1 MRLTYLDILEQ
12 CFHDKF
18 RGYNKQEVDTF
29 LHLVADDFKSMAEDI
44 KGKDRQTD
52 LKNEEIRELQQRQD
66 ELAQQQSE
74 TTTSPE
80 IEEELRALR
89 KELEEKNQLIQQ
101 MKTAAENQPNSKGA
115 FSKLTPEI
123 LKEKAKKIIN
133 IAKQHAEQHKASAAK
148 ELDSLQIDIQ
158 KLQIQKQQL
167 TDNIRTTAVEHLNK
181 FKAGLQNGNAGK
193 SSED

>member
-52 LKNEEIRELQQRQD
+52 LKNEEIRELQQSQD

-74 TTTSPE
+74 TKTS
-80 IEEELRALR
+80 
-89 KELEEKNQLIQQ
+89 Q
-101 MKTAAENQPNSKGA
+101 TAMVLFHN
-115 FSKLTPEI
+115 
-123 LKEKAKKIIN
+123 
-133 IAKQHAEQHKASAAK
+133 
-148 ELDSLQIDIQ
+148 
-158 KLQIQKQQL
+158 
-167 TDNIRTTAVEHLNK
+167 
-181 FKAGLQNGNAGK
+181 
-193 SSED
+193 

>member
-29 LHLVADDFKSMAEDI
+29 LHLVADDFKSMSEDI
-44 KGKDRQTD
+44 KDKDRQID
-52 LKNEEIRELQQRQD
+52 IKNEEIKELQQSQD

-74 TTTSPE
+74 TKISPE
-80 IEEELRALR
+80 VEEELQALR
-89 KELEEKNQLIQQ
+89 KELEEKIQLIQQ
-101 MKTAAENQPNSKGA
+101 MEAASEKSSNGNGA
-115 FSKLTPEI
+115 FSQLTPEM

-133 IAKQHAEQHKASAAK
+133 TAKQHAEQHTANAAK

-158 KLQIQKQQL
+158 KLQKQKQQL
-167 TDNIRTTAVEHLNK
+167 MDSIRSTAVEHLSK
-181 FKAGLQNGNAGK
+181 FKTETQNGNAGK
-193 SSED
+193 SAQD

>member
-44 KGKDRQTD
+44 KGKDRQIV
-52 LKNEEIRELQQRQD
+52 LKDEEIRELQQSQD

-74 TTTSPE
+74 TITSPE
-80 IEEELRALR
+80 VEEELQALR

-101 MKTAAENQPNSKGA
+101 METAAENQSNGNGA
-115 FSKLTPEI
+115 FSQLTPEM

-133 IAKQHAEQHKASAAK
+133 TAKQHAEQHKATAAK

-167 TDNIRTTAVEHLNK
+167 MDNIRTTAVEHLNK
-181 FKAGLQNGNAGK
+181 YKAGTPNGNAGN
-193 SSED
+193 SVQD